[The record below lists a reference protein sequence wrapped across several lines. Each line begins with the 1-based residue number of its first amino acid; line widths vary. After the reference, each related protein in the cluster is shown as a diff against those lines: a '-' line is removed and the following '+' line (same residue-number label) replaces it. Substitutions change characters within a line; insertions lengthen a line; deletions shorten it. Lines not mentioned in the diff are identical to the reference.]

1 MLRFSDS
8 ADHGSVKSRIWETF
22 QMFFSSPTCSS
33 GDRDERVRRACK
45 TIRDFTLSA
54 ISVLVNLFRVSC
66 VDSLAIIR
74 SAAHSV
80 RRICNASHRAN
91 VTAGLPVKVARV
103 CLLGRNDPLLLAPV
117 LCFKVRGW
125 WTGLETG
132 TGPWQ
137 KRACA
142 RADSEDRLLPPE
154 TLRHVFAF
162 TVTPVYKSAP
172 IYRITPSPPPLLIIF
187 SLTAFDSDRTGPKWR
202 RGSSYSRF
210 CLNLIITF

>member
-1 MLRFSDS
+1 MGVWSLASERPS
-8 ADHGSVKSRIWETF
+8 K
-22 QMFFSSPTCSS
+22 FSSRLQHVRLAIAMNAYVELVKLYATSPYLQSRCSS
-33 GDRDERVRRACK
+33 
-45 TIRDFTLSA
+45 IF
-54 ISVLVNLFRVSC
+54 FRVSC